1 MDVLFYKKE
10 YILNIFVRTNL
21 QTYRML
27 KYFQSPVLWCLFLI
41 TTLIS
46 CSSNSLEFVEEIQV
60 EEFGTETITIVNPEK
75 QEVNNEIWAETSN
88 WLGKM
93 QLSNGL
99 LESTENGDFVSL
111 YDNALSALAFTAM
124 GKYDKAEAIFDYFDG
139 QIENELLQGKGGFY
153 ATRNKQG
160 VHHDRIWMGDNA
172 WLLIALNNYHEATGT
187 YKYSRLSSE
196 LEIWIRSLQDNDG
209 GLFGGQNEDGTIIH
223 KVTEGIVTAFNAV
236 KGYDDFHK
244 NILLYLKNTRWDSNE
259 QLLVAWPEN
268 PTYKYALDLHALGF
282 NIFENFPITVLY
294 AADRFKNTQTSTL
307 SGVEIIGYCFDED
320 QDVIWLEGTAQM
332 AVAFQNAG
340 LESEADFLLEQ
351 LEKTF
356 IKSTTILNAKGIPYT
371 SNYGTTFGSENLW
384 DHTDITSTISS
395 SAWYIFAKIEF
406 SPLALGKNKVIP
418 SQDKFWIQ

>member
-1 MDVLFYKKE
+1 M
-10 YILNIFVRTNL
+10 IL
-21 QTYRML
+21 QTYSMQ
-27 KYFQSPVLWCLFLI
+27 KFIQIPVLCCSLII

-46 CSSNSLEFVEEIQV
+46 CSSESLEVIEELQL
-60 EEFGTETITIVNPEK
+60 EEFDTETITIVNPEK
-75 QEVNNEIWAETSN
+75 EEVSNEVWTETSN

-111 YDNALSALAFTAM
+111 YDNALSALAFTALK
-124 GKYDKAEAIFDYFDG
+124 KYDKAEAIFDYFDG
-139 QIENELLQGKGGFY
+139 QIENELLNGNGGFY

-160 VHHDRIWMGDNA
+160 DHDERIWMGDNA
-172 WLLIALNNYHEATGT
+172 WLLIALNNYHEATGSN
-187 YKYSRLSSE
+187 KYNRLSNE
-196 LEIWIRSLQDNDG
+196 LELWLRSLQDEDG
-209 GLFGGQNEDGTIIH
+209 GLFGGQNEDGSSIH

-244 NILLYLKNTRWDSNE
+244 NILVYLKNERWDTNE

-268 PTYKYALDLHALGF
+268 PAYKYALDLHTLGF
-282 NIFENFPITVLY
+282 NILENFPVTVLY
-294 AADRFKNTQTSTL
+294 QAERYKNTQTSTL
-307 SGVEIIGYCFDED
+307 TGEEIIGYCFDED

-340 LESEADFLLEQ
+340 LESEANVLLEQ

-356 IKSTTILNAKGIPYT
+356 IKSTTLVNAKGIPYT
-371 SNYGTTFGSENLW
+371 SNFGTTYGSDDLW

-395 SAWYIFAKIEF
+395 SVWYLFAKLKF
-406 SPLALGKNKVIP
+406 SPLALGKNKSIP
-418 SQDKFWIQ
+418 SQDKFWNQ